1 MSANPATA
9 VPFQRL
15 AVAGVDDAG
24 RIIHVQD
31 LATLRDPRPE
41 AGLVEVTIGGETS
54 HVALLEDE
62 ALILVSVRLGEQWEL
77 AACIVPLLGTIEG
90 GSR

>member
-1 MSANPATA
+1 MSVA
-9 VPFQRL
+9 QHRL
-15 AVAGVDDAG
+15 VFAGTDRDRV
-24 RIIHVQD
+24 IHLQD

-62 ALILVSVRLGEQWEL
+62 ALILVSVRQGEQWEI

-90 GSR
+90 GRP